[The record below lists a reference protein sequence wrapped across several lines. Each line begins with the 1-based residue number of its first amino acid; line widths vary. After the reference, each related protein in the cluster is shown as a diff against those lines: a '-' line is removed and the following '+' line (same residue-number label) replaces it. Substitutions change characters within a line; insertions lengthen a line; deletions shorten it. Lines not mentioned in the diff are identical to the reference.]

1 APGHVE
7 LLLGNVLDR
16 AARSEAVRVVHQ
28 DVDRAVPA
36 DGLLDHRLHVAALP
50 DVDHRRHALATV
62 RADLLR
68 RALGTVKLDLRDA
81 DLGTLAR
88 EEERDGATDALT
100 RSRHDG
106 DLAVEAA
113 HFLPLSA
120 TPQSSQRFSPEVR
133 HSLVRMV
140 CCTARRTRRCTSAV
154 MHARCM
160 SSSALSP
167 CSASA

>member
-1 APGHVE
+1 RRVLAEPGVSALGGERADVDDAAPRLRTHERQHGVHGPPRRLHPGAPGHVE

-28 DVDRAVPA
+28 DVDPALPA
-36 DGLLDHRLHVAALP
+36 DGLLDHRLHGAALP

-113 HFLPLSA
+113 HFLPL
-120 TPQSSQRFSPEVR
+120 
-133 HSLVRMV
+133 
-140 CCTARRTRRCTSAV
+140 
-154 MHARCM
+154 
-160 SSSALSP
+160 
-167 CSASA
+167 